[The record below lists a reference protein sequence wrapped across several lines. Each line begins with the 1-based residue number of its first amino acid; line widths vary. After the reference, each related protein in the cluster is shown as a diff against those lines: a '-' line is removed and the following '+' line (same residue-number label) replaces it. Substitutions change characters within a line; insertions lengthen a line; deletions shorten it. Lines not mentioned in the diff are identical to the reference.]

1 MICKKGVH
9 FNKGN
14 KEDKIILDYI
24 EKNNINFSA
33 LTKQLLMQYISD
45 QIITKSEVEK
55 IARSVTQEM
64 IESTIT
70 SEAFQNEIRKVLLE
84 TLSENNKINK

>member
-1 MICKKGVH
+1 LICKKGVH

>member
-1 MICKKGVH
+1 M
-9 FNKGN
+9 
-14 KEDKIILDYI
+14 DYI